1 MMRTSRQRTAGTVVR
16 ETRPRYVICVSDDGY
31 PASLEVRKVYR
42 TVADPDAAE
51 QGLVRVIDESGEA
64 YLYSE
69 AYFVAID
76 VPKDAEA
83 CFAGS
88 VADDAEA
95 E

>member
-1 MMRTSRQRTAGTVVR
+1 MKGCRSLLA
-16 ETRPRYVICVSDDGY
+16 YLLCINNDGY

-42 TVADPDAAE
+42 TIADADAAE
-51 QGLVRVIDESGEA
+51 HGLVRVIDESGEA
-64 YLYSE
+64 YLYPE
-69 AYFVAID
+69 AYFVSID
-76 VPKDAEA
+76 VPKGAEA

>member
-1 MMRTSRQRTAGTVVR
+1 MLRGNGERAAGRGVG
-16 ETRPRYVICVSDDGY
+16 ETRTRYAICVSNDGY

-42 TVADPDAAE
+42 TIGDADGAE
-51 QGLVRVIDESGEA
+51 RGLVRVLDESGEA
-64 YLYSE
+64 YLYPE
-69 AYFVAID
+69 AYFVTID

-83 CFAGS
+83 CFATS

>member
-1 MMRTSRQRTAGTVVR
+1 MKGCRSLLA
-16 ETRPRYVICVSDDGY
+16 YLLCINNDGY

-42 TVADPDAAE
+42 TVADADAAE
-51 QGLVRVIDESGEA
+51 HGLVRVIDESGEA
-64 YLYSE
+64 YLYPE

-83 CFAGS
+83 CFAAS